1 MDDVID
7 RDDLI
12 ANVTDVYR
20 TSSGAS
26 HLIARDILDMIYN
39 ADSIDVVHTKI
50 IQAKIAGI
58 NAADMGDQASS
69 DDLKLRTALE
79 LVLHWIK
86 TPDYDEYVKR
96 MKGDKRNE
104 TY

>member
-1 MDDVID
+1 MIDVVD

-12 ANVTDVYR
+12 AKVTYVYR
-20 TSSGAS
+20 TASGAG
-26 HLIARDILDMIYN
+26 HLMARHILDMIYD
-39 ADSIDVVHTKI
+39 ADSIDVVQTEI
-50 IQAKIAGI
+50 MQAKIAGI
-58 NAADMGDQASS
+58 SAADMGDQASS

-96 MKGDKRNE
+96 MKGGKRNE